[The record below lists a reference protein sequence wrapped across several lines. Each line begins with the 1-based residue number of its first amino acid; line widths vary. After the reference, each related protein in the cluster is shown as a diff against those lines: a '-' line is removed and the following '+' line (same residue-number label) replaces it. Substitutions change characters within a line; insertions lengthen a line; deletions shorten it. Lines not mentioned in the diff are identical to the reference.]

1 MMRMLKPANITD
13 PDHISRICAGWIKE
27 GLGLRIIDYRIGNTF
42 TGSIDILSAGKG
54 MVYLVYINTGS
65 LSDTLLCALTGYRWF
80 LENRE
85 FLARVYQTGE
95 LDLSAPTS
103 LMILSPSFPPEIS
116 SILSQGLKVP
126 LKLFQYLI
134 FGSKDNPEIF
144 VEEICMPTPQEKQE
158 TQGNA
163 LLIKEL
169 GLEKAGMSDDEVG
182 SFLQAMRA

>member
-27 GLGLRIIDYRIGNTF
+27 GLGLRIIDYRIGNSF
-42 TGSIDILSAGKG
+42 TGSIDIMAAGKG
-54 MVYLVYINTGS
+54 IVNLVYINTGS
-65 LSDTLLCALTGYRWF
+65 LSDTLLCALTGYRWY

-95 LDLSAPTS
+95 LDLSAPTR

-116 SILSQGLKVP
+116 SILSHGLKVP

-134 FGSKDNPEIF
+134 FGSEDNPEIY
-144 VEEICMPTPQEKQE
+144 VEEVSMPAPQQE
-158 TQGNA
+158 QGTRGNA

-182 SFLQAMRA
+182 RFLHAMRA